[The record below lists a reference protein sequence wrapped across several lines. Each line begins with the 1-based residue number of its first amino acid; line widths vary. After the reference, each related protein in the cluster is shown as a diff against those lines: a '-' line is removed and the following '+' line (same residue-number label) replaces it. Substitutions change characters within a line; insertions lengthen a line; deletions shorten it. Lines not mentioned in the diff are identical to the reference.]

1 MRSRILRSIAPL
13 GIIPCSTINSRYGAF
28 LNSSSLSRLNSA
40 ARSIS
45 SRSST
50 FGDFLDASNHANL
63 AALAT
68 LQQSTTQAP
77 LDCTCN
83 CARFRPAVAS
93 DGHQHRERPA
103 RPAGQQPAATF
114 ATSHESPPPP
124 PPATTYSNNRRLDQ
138 FPNRLR
144 IVIHQIMR
152 STRQIGKRRRRRI
165 DAQIVI

>member
-45 SRSST
+45 SRSSS

-68 LQQSTTQAP
+68 LQQSTTQVP

-83 CARFRPAVAS
+83 CARFWPAVAS

-103 RPAGQQPAATF
+103 RPAGQQPTQ
-114 ATSHESPPPP
+114 PPA
-124 PPATTYSNNRRLDQ
+124 PPATKRHLPREPAPAATRHHLQQQLSPRSIPQSPAHCLPPNNAVAPSSRVVWSSSR
-138 FPNRLR
+138 
-144 IVIHQIMR
+144 
-152 STRQIGKRRRRRI
+152 
-165 DAQIVI
+165 